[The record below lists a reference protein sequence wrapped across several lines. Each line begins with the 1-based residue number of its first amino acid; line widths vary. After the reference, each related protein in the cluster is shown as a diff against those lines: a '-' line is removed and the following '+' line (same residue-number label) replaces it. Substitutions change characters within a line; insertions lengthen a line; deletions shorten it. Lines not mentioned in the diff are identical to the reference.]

1 MRVNNGPK
9 LFNFETPYYLTCF
22 NNTFNTNYPMLFVVD
37 NKNKFIP
44 SPGENVRWLVFLNT
58 RGDVHMH
65 LAHYLIVNRGRIQL
79 FGDRP
84 TGTQLDTEQRGVSVS
99 GVVVSHDHTTD
110 MVSGD
115 VSSL

>member
-37 NKNKFIP
+37 NKNKFILSP
-44 SPGENVRWLVFLNT
+44 SENLRWLIFLDT
-58 RGDVHMH
+58 GGDIHMH
-65 LAHYLIVNRGRIQL
+65 LARYLVVNGGRVQL
-79 FGDRP
+79 FGDGP
-84 TGTQLDTEQRGVSVS
+84 TGTQLDTEPRGISVS
-99 GVVVSHDHTTD
+99 EVIIPHDPTTD